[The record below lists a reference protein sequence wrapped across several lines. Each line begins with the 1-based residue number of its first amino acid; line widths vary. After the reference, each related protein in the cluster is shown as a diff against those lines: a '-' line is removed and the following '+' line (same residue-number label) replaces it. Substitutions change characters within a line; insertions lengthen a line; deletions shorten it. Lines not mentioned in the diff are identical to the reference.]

1 MIEPKEAKSIIE
13 ALLFI
18 SEKPLLIEQIKEI
31 LPEIDSTAIR
41 SLMDELK
48 QQYQDEKRGL
58 SIIEVAGGF
67 RMTTSPDVAEHIKK
81 FYKSRQRERLTVPS
95 LETLAIVA
103 YRQPVSRLE
112 IESIRGVNV
121 DGVINTLLEK
131 GLIRIAGRK
140 EAVGRP
146 FVYGTT
152 RQFLEYFGLKSLEEL
167 PKLEEFSHI
176 PGLTQEIIG
185 PTLVKSEEQN
195 EPKETTQ

>member
-1 MIEPKEAKSIIE
+1 MLEPKETKSIIE
-13 ALLFI
+13 SLLFI

-31 LPEIDSTAIR
+31 LPELDAPYIR
-41 SLMDELK
+41 SLVDELRL
-48 QQYQDEKRGL
+48 QYQDDKRGL

-67 RMTTSPDVAEHIKK
+67 RMTTSPDVANYIKK

-95 LETLAIVA
+95 LETLSIIA
-103 YRQPVSRLE
+103 YKQPVSRLE

-131 GLIRIAGRK
+131 GLVRIAGRK

-176 PGLTQEIIG
+176 PGLTQQEVSAT
-185 PTLVKSEEQN
+185 PVKSEDKD
-195 EPKETTQ
+195 EPKETAQ